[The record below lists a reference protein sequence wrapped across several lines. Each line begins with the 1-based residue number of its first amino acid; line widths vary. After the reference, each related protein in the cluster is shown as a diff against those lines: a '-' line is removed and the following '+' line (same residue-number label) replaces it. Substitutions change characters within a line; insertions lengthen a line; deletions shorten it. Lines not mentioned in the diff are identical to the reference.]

1 MTPKSR
7 SAPMLMTLAVA
18 IGSLAL
24 GACSSSSTKG
34 QATTSEAP
42 AKSDSVATQAQGI
55 ADKLTQRPTQ
65 LTVTDPITKPVPTG
79 KKIVWLQ
86 CSIPDCAI
94 LGPPLKTASEYFG
107 WSVDTI
113 NAGITP
119 ESVKAAWDLA
129 VRAKPDAVVA
139 TGFPRSIFE
148 TELKQLAAAGTKVVD
163 GYVTDP
169 PADGITVTFAGR
181 SSSRAIGDA
190 MATWVL
196 SKKGKASN
204 VLLVHSSSFPTLGDV
219 KDGFEGRYK
228 ALCSACKETVLDEP
242 ATAIGKDLPQNVA
255 AKLRSDSSINYV
267 VAEEGNMLLGLPE
280 ALKAAGINV
289 PVIGQY
295 PSETSIQY
303 LKDGSIVKAIVMTQQ
318 VDSMFQA
325 TDALARA
332 FAGQDFQADQPAS
345 PTWIVTPQTASQLE
359 SPYYLTPDYVS
370 KYEAVWKG
378 GKS

>member
-1 MTPKSR
+1 MNARLIKTDHPADHTLGFVIEVDEPFEFRAGQSCDLTLVNPPHEDGKGSTR
-7 SAPMLMTLAVA
+7 TFSITSAPN
-18 IGSLAL
+18 
-24 GACSSSSTKG
+24 
-34 QATTSEAP
+34 EAP
-42 AKSDSVATQAQGI
+42 RLMFATRQTGSAFKRSLEDGPLGMAIEVDGPWGSFVLHDDAARPAVLLAGGI
-55 ADKLTQRPTQ
+55 
-65 LTVTDPITKPVPTG
+65 
-79 KKIVWLQ
+79 
-86 CSIPDCAI
+86 
-94 LGPPLKTASEYFG
+94 
-107 WSVDTI
+107 
-113 NAGITP
+113 GITP
-119 ESVKAAWDLA
+119 FRSMIK
-129 VRAKPDAVVA
+129 DAVE
-139 TGFPRSIFE
+139 RR
-148 TELKQLAAAGTKVVD
+148 LAHAITLLYSNRTQSSAAFFSDFVTWSHVKRNFTFVPTL
-163 GYVTDP
+163 TDP

-345 PTWIVTPQTASQLE
+345 PTWIVTPSPAARAS
-359 SPYYLTPDYVS
+359 STIGCTVR
-370 KYEAVWKG
+370 
-378 GKS
+378 